1 MSNTILELIRH
12 KYEEIEQ
19 YEKAISKS
27 FGYKDNNPN
36 ESIVSETIIKKCQDK
51 IQQNARDIIDLFE
64 DKNEIFKQEK
74 LIMTGNADYLNSKL
88 CLIKPSNPNINNNY
102 YGNLLTKKR
111 KSDIWVN
118 FYDKIKEIKMLNK
131 SGNDLY
137 HNNTGD
143 KIFNNL
149 LSEINPKTLFT
160 NEENYGKCL
169 DLHELYHDYI
179 NIPGM
184 YTSNINLND
193 NKSLLSSNVNNIV
206 KMDYLEYLK
215 NIDSFK
221 NIPMK
226 VKKTKEYI
234 DYIKHLTK
242 YLKEFFIK
250 IYPLVNFNE
259 IQDIIDSKFED
270 EQDNLKKDKINEKE
284 DDKNKIRNNEN
295 IIDLNENND
304 NDNDNDN
311 NNEDKK
317 EKEIELYCNVC
328 KKSFAK
334 KTLMDAHM
342 ASKKHLKKLENL
354 KKQKNNT
361 NSNNLGI
368 IDNSEKSKNE
378 DILRDINY
386 YEYQII
392 RYKDIL
398 QNIID
403 NTIGQIRKKQTMNR
417 EELEADRLNEQK
429 SKKIDSEDKKKLF
442 NPKNIPIDWDG
453 KPLPYWLYKVHGLG
467 VEHKCEICGGAS
479 YWGRRAFEHHFQE
492 WRHAYGMKCLRLPNT
507 LQFKNITRIEDALKL
522 HHKLIE
528 DKNRT
533 EFNPETEEQY
543 EDENGNVYN
552 KKMLADLK
560 KQGLADESLD

>member
-1 MSNTILELIRH
+1 
-12 KYEEIEQ
+12 
-19 YEKAISKS
+19 
-27 FGYKDNNPN
+27 
-36 ESIVSETIIKKCQDK
+36 
-51 IQQNARDIIDLFE
+51 
-64 DKNEIFKQEK
+64 
-74 LIMTGNADYLNSKL
+74 
-88 CLIKPSNPNINNNY
+88 
-102 YGNLLTKKR
+102 
-111 KSDIWVN
+111 
-118 FYDKIKEIKMLNK
+118 
-131 SGNDLY
+131 
-137 HNNTGD
+137 
-143 KIFNNL
+143 
-149 LSEINPKTLFT
+149 
-160 NEENYGKCL
+160 
-169 DLHELYHDYI
+169 
-179 NIPGM
+179 M
-184 YTSNINLND
+184 YSSNININD
-193 NKSLLSSNVNNIV
+193 NKSLLSSDVNNIV

-304 NDNDNDN
+304 NDNDN

-342 ASKKHLKKLENL
+342 TSKKHLKKLENL

-543 EDENGNVYN
+543 DDENGNVYN

>member
-19 YEKAISKS
+19 YEKAISKA

-36 ESIVSETIIKKCQDK
+36 ESIISETIIKNCQDK
-51 IQQNARDIIDLFE
+51 IQQNSRDIIDLFE

-74 LIMTGNADYLNSKL
+74 LIMTGNIDYLNSKL
-88 CLIKPSNPNINNNY
+88 CLLKPNNPNINNNY

-118 FYDKIKEIKMLNK
+118 FYDKIKEIKLLNK
-131 SGNDLY
+131 SGNDIN
-137 HNNTGD
+137 HSTTGD

-160 NEENYGKCL
+160 NDENFGKCL
-169 DLHELYHDYI
+169 DLHELYHNYI

-184 YTSNINLND
+184 FNSNLNLSD
-193 NKSLLSSNVNNIV
+193 NTKLLSGDNTNFV
-206 KMDYLEYLK
+206 KIDYLDYIK

-221 NIPMK
+221 NIPLK
-226 VKKTKEYI
+226 VKKSKEYI
-234 DYIKHLTK
+234 EYIKNLTK
-242 YLKEFFIK
+242 YLKEFFVK

-270 EQDNLKKDKINEKE
+270 DQDTLKKAKD
-284 DDKNKIRNNEN
+284 
-295 IIDLNENND
+295 
-304 NDNDNDN
+304 
-311 NNEDKK
+311 K
-317 EKEIELYCNVC
+317 EKEESSNINKNTIELNEKDKEENKEIVDLYCQICN
-328 KKSFAK
+328 KSFAK

-342 ASKKHLKKLENL
+342 ASKKHLKKTENY
-354 KKQKNNT
+354 KKQNNSFNNNNETNEKN
-361 NSNNLGI
+361 
-368 IDNSEKSKNE
+368 KNDE
-378 DILRDINY
+378 ILRDINY

-398 QNIID
+398 QNVID

-417 EELEADRLNEQK
+417 EELEADRINEQK
-429 SKKIDSEDKKKLF
+429 NKRVDIEDKKKLF
-442 NPKNIPIDWDG
+442 NPKNIPMDWDG

-528 DKNRT
+528 DKNKT

-552 KKMLADLK
+552 KKMLSDLK
-560 KQGLADESLD
+560 KQGLIEEN

>member
-27 FGYKDNNPN
+27 LGYRDNNPN

-74 LIMTGNADYLNSKL
+74 LIMTGNLDYLNSNL
-88 CLIKPSNPNINNNY
+88 SLLKPSNPNINNNY

-118 FYDKIKEIKMLNK
+118 FYDKIKEIKILNK
-131 SGNDLY
+131 SGNDIN
-137 HNNTGD
+137 HSTTGD

-160 NEENYGKCL
+160 NEENFGKCL
-169 DLHELYHDYI
+169 DLHELYHHYI

-184 YTSNINLND
+184 YSSNIDLNN
-193 NKSLLSSNVNNIV
+193 NKNLLSEDVNKIV
-206 KMDYLEYLK
+206 KLDYLEYLK
-215 NIDSFK
+215 NLDSFK

-234 DYIKHLTK
+234 KYLKDLTK
-242 YLKEFFIK
+242 YLKEFFVK

-259 IQDIIDSKFED
+259 IQDIIDSKYED
-270 EQDNLKKDKINEKE
+270 EQDNLKKEKE
-284 DDKNKIRNNEN
+284 ERK
-295 IIDLNENND
+295 
-304 NDNDNDN
+304 N
-311 NNEDKK
+311 NNIELKENDENEE
-317 EKEIELYCNVC
+317 EKEIELYCSVC

-342 ASKKHLKKLENL
+342 SSKKHLKKLENS
-354 KKQKNNT
+354 KNAKNNYLLDI
-361 NSNNLGI
+361 N
-368 IDNSEKSKNE
+368 EKNKNE
-378 DILRDINY
+378 EILRDINY

-417 EELEADRLNEQK
+417 EELEEDRMNELK
-429 SKKIDSEDKKKLF
+429 SKKVDTEDKKKLF
-442 NPKNIPIDWDG
+442 NPKNIPIDLDG

-467 VEHKCEICGGAS
+467 IEHKCEICGGAS

-528 DKNRT
+528 DKNKT

-560 KQGLADESLD
+560 KQGLIKDQDNESLD

>member
-1 MSNTILELIRH
+1 MSNTVLELIRH

-36 ESIVSETIIKKCQDK
+36 ESIVSETIIKRCQDK

-74 LIMTGNADYLNSKL
+74 LIMTGNLDYISSKL
-88 CLIKPSNPNINNNY
+88 SLLKPSNQSKNNNY

-111 KSDIWVN
+111 KADIWVN

-131 SGNDLY
+131 SGNDIN
-137 HNNTGD
+137 HNTTGD

-160 NEENYGKCL
+160 TEENFGKCL
-169 DLHELYHDYI
+169 DLHELYHNYI

-184 YTSNINLND
+184 YSSNFNLND
-193 NKSLLSSNVNNIV
+193 NQSMLSSNVNNIV

-215 NIDSFK
+215 NLDSFK
-221 NIPMK
+221 DIPMN

-234 DYIKHLTK
+234 DYIKNLTK
-242 YLKEFFIK
+242 YLKEFFVK

-270 EQDNLKKDKINEKE
+270 EQDNLKKEKE
-284 DDKNKIRNNEN
+284 KDKDKEKEN
-295 IIDLNENND
+295 SKNIDLKENEEE
-304 NDNDNDN
+304 
-311 NNEDKK
+311 EDKK
-317 EKEIELYCNVC
+317 ERDLYCSVC

-342 ASKKHLKKLENL
+342 TSKKHLKKVEAS
-354 KKQKNNT
+354 KNP
-361 NSNNLGI
+361 NNNGNI
-368 IDNSEKSKNE
+368 KIDNNDINKNE
-378 DILRDINY
+378 EILRDINY

-417 EELEADRLNEQK
+417 EELEADRINEQN
-429 SKKIDSEDKKKLF
+429 SKKVDTEDKKKLF
-442 NPKNIPIDWDG
+442 NPKNIPMDWDG

-552 KKMLADLK
+552 KKMLAGMNK
-560 KQGLADESLD
+560 KGLDKEYDEIDGDSID

>member
-27 FGYKDNNPN
+27 LGYRDNNPN

-74 LIMTGNADYLNSKL
+74 LIMTGNLDYLNSNL
-88 CLIKPSNPNINNNY
+88 SLLKPSNPNINNNY

-118 FYDKIKEIKMLNK
+118 FYDKIKEIKILNK
-131 SGNDLY
+131 SGNDIN
-137 HNNTGD
+137 HSTTGD

-160 NEENYGKCL
+160 NEENFGKCL
-169 DLHELYHDYI
+169 DLHELYHHYI

-184 YTSNINLND
+184 YSSNIDLNN
-193 NKSLLSSNVNNIV
+193 NKNLLSEDVNKIV
-206 KMDYLEYLK
+206 KLDYLEYLK
-215 NIDSFK
+215 NLDSFK

-234 DYIKHLTK
+234 KYLKDLTK
-242 YLKEFFIK
+242 YLKEFFVK

-259 IQDIIDSKFED
+259 IQDIIDSKYED
-270 EQDNLKKDKINEKE
+270 EQDNLKKEKE
-284 DDKNKIRNNEN
+284 ERK
-295 IIDLNENND
+295 
-304 NDNDNDN
+304 N
-311 NNEDKK
+311 NNIELKENDENEE
-317 EKEIELYCNVC
+317 EKEIELYCSVC

-342 ASKKHLKKLENL
+342 SSKKHLKKVENS
-354 KKQKNNT
+354 KNAKNNYLLDI
-361 NSNNLGI
+361 N
-368 IDNSEKSKNE
+368 EKNKNE
-378 DILRDINY
+378 EILRDINY

-417 EELEADRLNEQK
+417 EELEEDRMNELK
-429 SKKIDSEDKKKLF
+429 SKKVDTEDKKKLF
-442 NPKNIPIDWDG
+442 NPKNIPIDLDG

-467 VEHKCEICGGAS
+467 IEHKCEICGGAS

-560 KQGLADESLD
+560 KQGLIKDQDNESLD

>member
-1 MSNTILELIRH
+1 MSNTVLELIRH

-27 FGYKDNNPN
+27 FSYKDNNPN

-74 LIMTGNADYLNSKL
+74 LIMTGNLDYLSSKL
-88 CLIKPSNPNINNNY
+88 SLIKPSNPNMNNNY

-131 SGNDLY
+131 SGNDIY
-137 HNNTGD
+137 HSTTGD

-160 NEENYGKCL
+160 NEENFGKCL
-169 DLHELYHDYI
+169 DLHELYHKYI

-184 YTSNINLND
+184 FSSNLNLND
-193 NKSLLSSNVNNIV
+193 NNSLFSGDASNIV
-206 KMDYLEYLK
+206 KMDYLEYLQ

-234 DYIKHLTK
+234 DYIKNLTK
-242 YLKEFFIK
+242 YLKEFFVK

-259 IQDIIDSKFED
+259 IQDIIDSKYED
-270 EQDNLKKDKINEKE
+270 EQENLKKDKEK
-284 DDKNKIRNNEN
+284 DKEENNNMNKNIIELKGNNEEEK
-295 IIDLNENND
+295 L
-304 NDNDNDN
+304 
-311 NNEDKK
+311 KK
-317 EKEIELYCNVC
+317 IELYCQIC

-342 ASKKHLKKLENL
+342 TSKKHLKKVENS
-354 KKQKNNT
+354 KNQKNNV
-361 NSNNLGI
+361 NN
-368 IDNSEKSKNE
+368 DNNEKNKNE
-378 DILRDINY
+378 EMLRDINY

-403 NTIGQIRKKQTMNR
+403 NTIGQIRKK
-417 EELEADRLNEQK
+417 
-429 SKKIDSEDKKKLF
+429 
-442 NPKNIPIDWDG
+442 
-453 KPLPYWLYKVHGLG
+453 
-467 VEHKCEICGGAS
+467 
-479 YWGRRAFEHHFQE
+479 
-492 WRHAYGMKCLRLPNT
+492 
-507 LQFKNITRIEDALKL
+507 
-522 HHKLIE
+522 
-528 DKNRT
+528 
-533 EFNPETEEQY
+533 
-543 EDENGNVYN
+543 
-552 KKMLADLK
+552 
-560 KQGLADESLD
+560 